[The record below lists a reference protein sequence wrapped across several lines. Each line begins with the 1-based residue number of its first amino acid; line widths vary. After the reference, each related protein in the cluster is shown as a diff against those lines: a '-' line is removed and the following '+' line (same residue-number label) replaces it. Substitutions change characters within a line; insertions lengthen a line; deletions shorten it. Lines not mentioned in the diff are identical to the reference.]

1 MMPKFGAID
10 YSDLDVQL
18 DKHLVKQASY
28 KVADVKD
35 QLETVSWDIVRF
47 KDNDKGAELWQVQSA
62 DDGDYIVALYDEDEE
77 ATVKT
82 ASANWS
88 VLATKTGH
96 LQISYKGDPLVR
108 LSSAQLGIPV
118 AELKQAEKYLPE
130 KLATNP
136 KLVKT
141 LLKELPAVAQQE
153 VSKRYPEL
161 KGV

>member
-1 MMPKFGAID
+1 MPKFGVN
-10 YSDLDVQL
+10 YSSLNTQM
-18 DKHLVKQASY
+18 VKKASH

-35 QLETVSWDIVRF
+35 QLETVAFDIVRF
-47 KDNDKGAELWQVQSA
+47 KDSDNGANLWQIQSS
-62 DDGDYIVALYDEDEE
+62 DDGDYIVALYDEEDP
-77 ATVKT
+77 TIKT
-82 ASANWS
+82 ASAHWG
-88 VLATKTGH
+88 VLATQTGH

-108 LSSAQLGIPV
+108 LSSAQLGIPA

-136 KLVKT
+136 KLVKS
-141 LLKELPAVAQQE
+141 LLKELSLVAQQE